1 MRPHPTDLELFNLAE
16 GNLSAARVPE
26 VQEHL
31 RTCTVCQA
39 RRSRHLQVSYQL
51 SDTLM
56 RVANAAPF
64 SPAKS
69 WAQLAPRLQSARRTE
84 RAAGLLRLAAT
95 ALIAM
100 LVVAGLFKLTLLR
113 EQPATVHNPTPLP
126 IVVPTVI
133 PTAVVAPVV
142 PTPTQAP
149 AGRITVLIA
158 GMDRRPGETGP
169 GLTDSLLL
177 LSLDRARHTGVMLS
191 IPRDLWIEI
200 PGHGQG
206 RINSVYALGE
216 QNGQGGAALLKQTV
230 GAVLGVRVDHVVRL
244 EFNAVVTLIDAIGG
258 VDIDVPSEINDP
270 LYPDSAY
277 GYAPL
282 YIPAGRLHMDG
293 ALALKYM
300 RTRHSSNDFARA
312 ARQQQVLTAAR
323 QKLTQPDVWP
333 GFIKSLPDLVS
344 QLQTAIVTDFS
355 PTDLLDL
362 AQQARDVPD
371 GGLRT
376 AVLDG
381 RYVVDYVTPEGAQVL
396 LPLKDRVSTIVNDVF
411 ETGQAPATPEAEM
424 ARVRVLNGTTQTGLA
439 ARTTDLLSTRGFNM
453 VAAGNADR
461 FNYAQTQVVDHAGR
475 PATVKALADLL
486 KVAPGNVVY
495 RPDPAAPAE
504 VEVILGA
511 DFTSPAP

>member
-1 MRPHPTDLELFNLAE
+1 MSAHPTDLELFNLAE
-16 GNLSAARVPE
+16 GTLPAARVPQ
-26 VQEHL
+26 VQHHL
-31 RTCTVCQA
+31 KSCAVCQS
-39 RRSRHLQVSYQL
+39 RRSRHLQASYQL
-51 SDTLM
+51 SDALA

-64 SPAKS
+64 SPARS
-69 WAQLAPRLQSARRTE
+69 WAQLAPRLLTARRTE
-84 RAAGLLRLAAT
+84 RVAGLLRLAAT
-95 ALIAM
+95 ALVMVLA
-100 LVVAGLFKLTLLR
+100 VFGLLKLTVLR
-113 EQPATVHNPTPLP
+113 EQPAVSPDATAVRVIRPTA
-126 IVVPTVI
+126 I
-133 PTAVVAPVV
+133 PTLLVAPIA
-142 PTPTQAP
+142 PTPTKAP

-191 IPRDLWIEI
+191 LPRDLWVEI

-206 RINSVYALGE
+206 RINSAYALGE
-216 QNGQGGAALLKQTV
+216 QNGQGEALLKQTV
-230 GAVLGVRVDHVVRL
+230 GTALGVRVDHLARI
-244 EFNAVVTLIDAIGG
+244 EFNAAVALVDAIGG

-300 RTRHSSNDFARA
+300 RTRHTSNDFARA

-323 QKLTQPDVWP
+323 QKIIQPGVWP
-333 GFIKSLPDLVS
+333 GFVKSLPSLIA
-344 QLQTAIVTDFS
+344 QLQTAITTDLNLG
-355 PTDLLDL
+355 DLLDL

-371 GGLRT
+371 GALRT

-381 RYVVDYVTPEGAQVL
+381 RYVTDYVTPEGAQVL
-396 LPLKDRVSTIVNDVF
+396 LPLKDRLSTIVNDVF
-411 ETGQAPATPEAEM
+411 ETGQTPATPEAEM
-424 ARVRVLNGTTQTGLA
+424 ARVRVLNGTVQTGLA
-439 ARTTDLLSTRGFNM
+439 ARTADLLSKRGFNL
-453 VAAGNADR
+453 VGAGNADR
-461 FNYAQTQVVDHAGR
+461 FDYAQTQLVDHAGR

-504 VEVILGA
+504 VEIILGA
-511 DFTSPAP
+511 DFTPPAP